1 MTGSVYLK
9 IREKLGLY
17 DEERLSIFRNKVP
30 QGSIRIPFNLDEK
43 EDLFHG
49 KSAHIF
55 HLAILEKKLVPQTT
69 IKEYFQNE
77 FKASVEMYLSYGN
90 NFEYFLLFQQ
100 AERALD
106 FSKTFTQG
114 SRVLNVGEH

>member
-1 MTGSVYLK
+1 MTGSVFLK
-9 IREKLGLY
+9 IREKLGLS

-49 KSAHIF
+49 KSVHIF
-55 HLAILEKKLVPQTT
+55 HLAILEKKLVPQNT

-77 FKASVEMYLSYGN
+77 FKASVEMFLSYGN

-100 AERALD
+100 AEKA
-106 FSKTFTQG
+106 
-114 SRVLNVGEH
+114 